1 MNALPTPLDA
11 GHALPIDPNDQDL
24 DTPAMLVDL
33 DIVEG
38 NIHRMAAFA
47 SRNGMALRP
56 HVKTH
61 KSVAMARHQ
70 LDAGACGVTV
80 ATVGEAEVMLRG
92 GIDDIMVAYPIVGRR
107 KFDRLLPLLGL
118 GTVTLVADSLEVV
131 ESYRDLASK
140 SGTELRVMIEVDT
153 GMHRVGVDPVT
164 VPDLAKAIEDL
175 TGLRFTGI
183 MTHAGHAHDTSI
195 QLGIEQV
202 ARDEAN
208 VMGAI
213 REDLERSGFEGF
225 CVSGGSTLTT
235 LYLNSDDGFTE
246 VRPGTYIYNDLR
258 TLACWSCTADALA
271 ATMLSTVVSVNGP
284 RVTIDAGTKTIT
296 TTTDPVY
303 GKGHLVNR
311 PDSSFTRL
319 SEEHGVLDVPASDLK
334 VGDRVQILPI
344 HVCVWSDLQAEI
356 YGSRGGQIVERIEVG
371 AMRHSL

>member
-1 MNALPTPLDA
+1 MNALPTPLDV
-11 GHALPIDPNDQDL
+11 GHALPIDTYDQEL

-33 DIVEG
+33 DIVEN
-38 NIHRMAAFA
+38 NIDRMAAFA

-61 KSVAMARHQ
+61 KCVAMAQRQ

-92 GIDDIMVAYPIVGRR
+92 GIEDVLVAYPIVGGR
-107 KFDRLLPLLGL
+107 KFDRLMPLLDMGM
-118 GTVTLVADSLEVV
+118 VTLVADSLTVV

-140 SGTELRVMIEVDT
+140 SNNELRVIIEVDT
-153 GMHRVGVDPVT
+153 GMHRVGVDPAA
-164 VPDLAKAIEDL
+164 VPDLAQAIENS
-175 TGLRFTGI
+175 TGLIFTGI
-183 MTHAGHAHDTSI
+183 LTHAGHAHDTST
-195 QLGIEQV
+195 QLGIEQI

-208 VMGAI
+208 IMGAL
-213 REDLERSGFEGF
+213 REDLETNGFEGF

-235 LYLNSDDGFTE
+235 QYLSSKDGFTE

-271 ATMLSTVVSVNGP
+271 ATMLSTVVSVDGS
-284 RVTIDAGTKTIT
+284 RVTIDAGSKTIT

-303 GKGHLVNR
+303 GRGHIVNR
-311 PDSSFTRL
+311 PDSSFGRL

-356 YGSRGGQIVERIEVG
+356 YGSRGGQVVERIEVG
-371 AMRHSL
+371 AMRHSI